1 MSPNDRSR
9 RPTSLRTRFL
19 AAALAPGLVMLLAL
33 GLVGYG
39 PLREA
44 IQRHDRAAATQTLI
58 GVGSVSIPPA
68 VAERNATFR
77 YVGSPTPENRR
88 ALEEARV
95 QADVGNAEVAAGLGG
110 LVQNAPEEIHGP
122 LQALGAVTTLRIT
135 LRQQVDAGQLDLIGV
150 HRGFLASVASQHY
163 GSLVLSSVNGDG
175 TVVNRAGRGGDLLK
189 AAQLLG
195 QPNSMI
201 ASAMLGDGLTQA
213 EVAEFNRTTGA
224 YQDLVEA
231 VSPLLEPSD
240 QAALGEIRAGQQW
253 RTIQAAAA
261 VLSGPD
267 PLAESNLAAI
277 DPVQLAEASRAVE
290 ARMTDLGLAAVR
302 SAQVLESDN
311 ADAVLRT
318 AVVTSIAVLAIVIA
332 ALVIAATVTTRLIRR
347 LRRLRRETLRLADGT
362 LPEVV
367 ARLRRGER
375 IDLDREVPELNHGRD
390 EIGQVA
396 AAFNQAQRT
405 AVQAAVDEAHTR
417 AGFNSAFLNIAR
429 RSQAILHQQMEVLD
443 RVERHE
449 SDPDQLELL
458 FRLDHLATRERR
470 NAENLIILGGEQPR
484 RQWRKPVAL
493 VEVVRGAVGEA
504 EDYQRVT
511 VRRLPG
517 AMIAGPAVGD
527 LLHLLA
533 ELVDNAT
540 AFSPP
545 GSPIEVHGTIVGR
558 GVVVEVE
565 DQGLGIEPSR
575 LDELN
580 DLLRNP
586 PDFSLLTLSED
597 SRIGLFVVAWLA
609 RKHGVTVHLRPS
621 VYGGVV
627 AGVLVPTALLSGEE
641 PQREPVGSPTG
652 NGHTPAGHR
661 SRTGEHAMP
670 PTEAFDPHSPPPPSL
685 PPQPMGPD
693 STLPALP
700 QRNRQ
705 SHMDTRLREGLPPD
719 PWEEPPVDSYS
730 PEVARS
736 RMSAFQRGTT
746 DARRDAGGTNGSG
759 RNGSGRN
766 GGPR

>member
-1 MSPNDRSR
+1 MSPQDRSR

-33 GLVGYG
+33 GFLGYG
-39 PLREA
+39 SLREA
-44 IQRHDRAAATQTLI
+44 IDNRDRAAATQELLD
-58 GVGSVSIPPA
+58 VGAASIPPA
-68 VAERNATFR
+68 VAERNATLRF
-77 YVGSPTPENRR
+77 VASPTPGNRR
-88 ALEEARV
+88 ALEEARAE
-95 QADVGNAEVAAGLGG
+95 ADKGTLEVAASLGD
-110 LVQNAPEEIHGP
+110 LVQNAPEEIRGP
-122 LQALGAVTTLRIT
+122 LQALGAVTSLQIA
-135 LRQQVDAGQLDLIGV
+135 LRQQVDTGQVDLVGTY
-150 HRGFLASVASQHY
+150 RGYLTIIASQHY
-163 GSLVLSSVNGDG
+163 GSLVLSSVNSDG
-175 TVVNRAGRGGDLLK
+175 TVVNRAGRGADLLK
-189 AAQLLG
+189 AAQLLSL
-195 QPNSMI
+195 PNSLTT
-201 ASAMLGDGLTQA
+201 SAILAGNLTQA
-213 EVAEFNRTTGA
+213 EVAEYNRTTGA
-224 YQDLVEA
+224 YSDLVEA
-231 VSPLLEPSD
+231 VSPLLEPAD

-253 RTIQAAAA
+253 RTVQAAAA
-261 VLSGPD
+261 ALSGPN
-267 PLAESNLAAI
+267 PLDDATLAGI
-277 DPVQLAEASRAVE
+277 DPVQLDEASLAVE
-290 ARMTDLGLAAVR
+290 ARMTDLGLAAVS
-302 SAQVLESDN
+302 SAQVLESAN
-311 ADAVLRT
+311 ADDVLRT
-318 AVVTSIAVLAIVIA
+318 AVITSVALLAIVIG

-362 LPEVV
+362 LPDVV

-375 IDLDREVPELNHGRD
+375 LDVDQEVPELNHGRD

-396 AAFNQAQRT
+396 AAFNQAQKT
-405 AVQAAVDEAHTR
+405 AVRAAIDEAHTR

-449 SDPDQLELL
+449 SNPDQLELL

-511 VRRLPG
+511 IRKLPG
-517 AMIAGPAVGD
+517 VMIAGPAVGD

-565 DQGLGIEPSR
+565 DQGLGIEPPR
-575 LDELN
+575 LEEINEL
-580 DLLRNP
+580 LHNP

-627 AGVLVPTALLSGEE
+627 AGVLIPTALLSGEQ
-641 PQREPVGSPTG
+641 PQPDPVGSPTG
-652 NGHTPAGHR
+652 NGHATNGHRQPARR
-661 SRTGEHAMP
+661 SRTGEHTLP
-670 PTEAFDPHSPPPPSL
+670 PTEAFDPRALPSPPT
-685 PPQPMGPD
+685 GPD

-705 SHMDTRLREGLPPD
+705 SHMDTRLREELPPD
-719 PWEEPPVDSYS
+719 PWEEPASDDHPDSYS

-736 RMSAFQRGTT
+736 RMSAFQRGST
-746 DARRDAGGTNGSG
+746 DARREAGGING
-759 RNGSGRN
+759 GRN